1 MTLITSK
8 AGNAL
13 KRAIVFLSGGIDSAT
28 ALYWTKR
35 MTADIHSL
43 NVLYAQASIREAEAA
58 RRLAEAA
65 KVKEHIT
72 VQLPFYKEIQTLYH
86 PDPSAEVS
94 SAYVPARNLVFYG
107 IATAYA
113 EAINAD
119 SIVFGSNLDDST
131 VLPDATPEFIRRIN
145 ELLRVGTRMG
155 IEGNPCEI
163 LNPFINLDK
172 QGVLR
177 LSKKLGVPLELTW
190 SCYEDVT
197 EPCGKCRG
205 CQTRHQA
212 FTKLGIRDPLL
223 SCLPNRT

>member
-1 MTLITSK
+1 MTLRR
-8 AGNAL
+8 AGSDL

-28 ALYWTKR
+28 ALYWTKL

-43 NVLYAQASIREAEAA
+43 NVLYAQASIREAEAS
-58 RRLAEAA
+58 RRIAESA

-94 SAYVPARNLVFYG
+94 SAYVPARNLVFYS

-113 EAINAD
+113 EAIQAD

-131 VLPDATPEFIRRIN
+131 VLPDATPEFIRRMN

-155 IEGNPCEI
+155 VEGNPCEI

-177 LSKKLGVPLELTW
+177 LSMKLEVPLELTW
-190 SCYEDVT
+190 SCYEDVA

-205 CQTRHQA
+205 CQNRNRA

-223 SCLPNRT
+223 SCIPKRT

>member
-1 MTLITSK
+1 MTFLR

-13 KRAIVFLSGGIDSAT
+13 KRVIVFLSGGIDSAT

-43 NVLYAQASIREAEAA
+43 NVLYAQASIHEAEAS
-58 RRLAEAA
+58 RRIAEAA

-119 SIVFGSNLDDST
+119 TIVFGSNLDDSRA
-131 VLPDATPEFIRRIN
+131 LPDATPEFIHRIN
-145 ELLRVGTRMG
+145 ELLRMGTRMG
-155 IEGNPCEI
+155 IERNPCEI

-172 QGVLR
+172 QDVLR
-177 LSKKLGVPLELTW
+177 LSIKLEVPLELTW
-190 SCYEDVT
+190 SCYEDAA

-212 FTKLGIRDPLL
+212 FTKLGIRDPL
-223 SCLPNRT
+223 SCLPKRT

>member
-1 MTLITSK
+1 
-8 AGNAL
+8 
-13 KRAIVFLSGGIDSAT
+13 
-28 ALYWTKR
+28 

-43 NVLYAQASIREAEAA
+43 NVLYAQASIREAEAS
-58 RRLAEAA
+58 RRIAEAA
-65 KVKEHIT
+65 KIKEHIT
-72 VQLPFYKEIQTLYH
+72 VQLPFYNEIQSLYH

-113 EAINAD
+113 EAIHAD

-131 VLPDATPEFIRRIN
+131 VLPDATPEFIDRMN

-155 IEGNPCEI
+155 VEGNPCEI

-172 QGVLR
+172 QGVLG
-177 LSKKLGVPLELTW
+177 LAMKLEVPLGLTW
-190 SCYEDVT
+190 SCYEDVA

-205 CQTRHQA
+205 CQTRYQA
-212 FTKLGIRDPLL
+212 FTKLGIRDPLR
-223 SCLPNRT
+223 SCLSKRT

>member
-1 MTLITSK
+1 MTSD
-8 AGNAL
+8 
-13 KRAIVFLSGGIDSAT
+13 V
-28 ALYWTKR
+28 
-35 MTADIHSL
+35 HSL
-43 NVLYAQASIREAEAA
+43 NLLYAQASVHEAEAS
-58 RRLAEAA
+58 RRIAEAA

-119 SIVFGSNLDDST
+119 SIVFGSNLDDSR
-131 VLPDATPEFIRRIN
+131 VLPDATPEFIRGIN
-145 ELLRVGTRMG
+145 ELVRMGTRMG
-155 IEGNPCEI
+155 IEGNPCQI

-172 QGVLR
+172 QDVLR
-177 LSKKLGVPLELTW
+177 LSMKLEVPLELTW
-190 SCYEDVT
+190 SCYEDVA

-205 CQTRHQA
+205 CQTRHKA

-223 SCLPNRT
+223 SRLRERT